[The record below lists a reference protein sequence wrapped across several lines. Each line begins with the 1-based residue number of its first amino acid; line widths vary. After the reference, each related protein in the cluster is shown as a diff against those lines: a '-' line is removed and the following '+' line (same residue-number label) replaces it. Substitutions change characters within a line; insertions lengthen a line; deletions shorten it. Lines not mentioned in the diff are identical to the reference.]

1 MEEAPPLS
9 SSQPPQTTDEFLSE
23 GEIGQISS
31 TDSISNCLDRSLEVS
46 ELNGRDDRCSNPNP
60 KQCVESAEKRRKKQK
75 FAKSGSVSLS
85 SSSRSRSR
93 QRGLCLLRRR
103 RSPRGVVV
111 GRGGSDLDALG
122 LPLGMSIAA
131 VVAQVLEKKSAADA
145 NIPVDHLSSV
155 CSSAVEESLTNVF
168 GDRFDC
174 FVRNFEKSFRSTLKT
189 LRLINEASHNKE
201 EDHLNYSSAESYT
214 SEFWET
220 ATERRQCRP
229 SSSSTHSETVRDS
242 SLAREAF
249 SSYEGVQENISS
261 NIVNLELALRETN
274 QPLSRVSSTSWNPGI
289 SNSMMTTY
297 ERSVV
302 EQVRSNK
309 LKEVEI
315 GLKLHELQLK
325 ESHLTLKSDSNDLE
339 WYKLKTQLQDMR
351 HGELLKRSI
360 DCFVAGLVIMSA
372 SLVYGAYLYSY
383 EQLTQITTSCNALP
397 KESKSWWMPKQVAS
411 FNFVLSMI
419 RCQIQVASRM
429 LFGTFMILAI
439 GYLLLQRPA
448 ASHQNMPVTFLLLA
462 IICGFAGKLCVDTL
476 GGSGYCWLLFWESL
490 CLLHFF
496 ANVCTS
502 ILFSILYGSISVS
515 QKVPAK
521 SRFPFWIRRFIFYA
535 MILLILPLLCGL
547 MPFAGPR
554 DWKNHFF
561 QLTIDSFLGERSLS

>member
-1 MEEAPPLS
+1 MEAPSVS
-9 SSQPPQTTDEFLSE
+9 SSQPPETTEEFLSE
-23 GEIGQISS
+23 GEIDLISS
-31 TDSISNCLDRSLEVS
+31 TDSISNCLDRCLEVS
-46 ELNGRDDRCSNPNP
+46 ESNGRDGRCSSSNP
-60 KQCVESAEKRRKKQK
+60 KQCVESAKRSKKQK
-75 FAKSGSVSLS
+75 VAKLGSVCS
-85 SSSRSRSR
+85 SSSSSPSR

-103 RSPRGVVV
+103 RSPRAVVV

-155 CSSAVEESLTNVF
+155 CSSAVEESLANVF

-214 SEFWET
+214 SEVWQT
-220 ATERRQCRP
+220 PTERRQRHP
-229 SSSSTHSETVRDS
+229 ASSSTHSETVQDS

-249 SSYEGVQENISS
+249 SSYEGIKENISS

-274 QPLSRVSSTSWNPGI
+274 QPLSRVSSTLCNHGI
-289 SNSMMTTY
+289 NNSMMTTY

-309 LKEVEI
+309 LKAVEI
-315 GLKLHELQLK
+315 GLKMHELQLK

-339 WYKLKTQLQDMR
+339 RYKLKTQLQDMR

-360 DCFVAGLVIMSA
+360 DCFVAGLLIMSA
-372 SLVYGAYLYSY
+372 SLVYGAYVYSY
-383 EQLTQITTSCNALP
+383 EQLIQITTSCNASS
-397 KESKSWWMPKQVAS
+397 KESKSWWMPKQVTS
-411 FNFVLSMI
+411 FTSVLSMI

-448 ASHQNMPVTFLLLA
+448 ASHQSMPVTFLLLA

-502 ILFSILYGSISVS
+502 ILYGILYGSISVS
-515 QKVPAK
+515 QKDAAK
-521 SRFPFWIRRFIFYA
+521 SRLPFWIRRFMFYA
-535 MILLILPLLCGL
+535 TTLLILPMLCGL
-547 MPFAGPR
+547 MPFAGPS

-561 QLTIDSFLGERSLS
+561 QKTIDSFLGERS